1 MVSCYSPLSAVVLS
15 QSDIDTDSV
24 SSASTSDNDIPI
36 IIKPQPQP
44 HWETFDDLDTQ
55 CPPPLPPPPP
65 PRAELQQSLET
76 LETGLEQSTTPV
88 NLLSESLGSS
98 NPFGDFDYE
107 ASPDESQIQSELV
120 FNVTESN
127 LDNGRAGTSEVDS
140 RNQPSPFES
149 LHLDARPV
157 SPFDDF
163 SSSVAQALRDNSQIF
178 EDPSAA
184 NALINTSLDL
194 STVIEE
200 DENNMILSNASAL
213 IETSPELPQP
223 LIPTTTTASTTQDI
237 ATELIRS
244 QVEMNMRKGSAPVI
258 SSAIAS
264 PYGYRESSSAPDF
277 QMQASGTQGTHTQN
291 SSPFYNYGY
300 QHMTYTSKDLKRPA
314 GPRSPKFAQD
324 IPLSIP
330 QVPLNYQKKRLPPP
344 PKPQPYSRA
353 QATQSGV
360 NKDDPMLQRLSS
372 IGEFNPFQ
380 SLLGD
385 VGMEDYV
392 KRNANKETPLV

>member
-1 MVSCYSPLSAVVLS
+1 MLISCYSPLSAVLLP
-15 QSDIDTDSV
+15 QSDTDSV

-36 IIKPQPQP
+36 IINPKPQP

-55 CPPPLPPPPP
+55 CPPPPP
-65 PRAELQQSLET
+65 PREELQKPLET
-76 LETGLEQSTTPV
+76 PEISLEQSTTPV
-88 NLLSESLGSS
+88 NLLSESLGSN

-107 ASPDESQIQSELV
+107 ASPDGPQIHSELI
-120 FNVTESN
+120 FNLTESN
-127 LDNGRAGTSEVDS
+127 LDNGKARTGEMD
-140 RNQPSPFES
+140 QQGGPSPFES
-149 LHLDARPV
+149 LHLGARPV

-163 SSSVAQALRDNSQIF
+163 SSSVAQALMTNSQTF
-178 EDPSAA
+178 EDPSAV
-184 NALINTSLDL
+184 NALINTSQDL

-200 DENNMILSNASAL
+200 DENNLILSNASAL
-213 IETSPELPQP
+213 IETQSPELPQP
-223 LIPTTTTASTTQDI
+223 LIPTTTTAATTQDI
-237 ATELIRS
+237 TTDLIRS
-244 QVEMNMRKGSAPVI
+244 QAETNLHVRKGSAPGM

-264 PYGYRESSSAPDF
+264 PYGYNRGSSNSPNF
-277 QMQASGTQGTHTQN
+277 QMQASGIQGTHTQYSN
-291 SSPFYNYGY
+291 PFYNYGY
-300 QHMTYTSKDLKRPA
+300 QHMTYSSKDLKRPA

-360 NKDDPMLQRLSS
+360 NKDDPLLQRLSS
-372 IGEFNPFQ
+372 IGEFNPFENI
-380 SLLGD
+380 LGN

-392 KRNANKETPLV
+392 KRNTNKETPLV